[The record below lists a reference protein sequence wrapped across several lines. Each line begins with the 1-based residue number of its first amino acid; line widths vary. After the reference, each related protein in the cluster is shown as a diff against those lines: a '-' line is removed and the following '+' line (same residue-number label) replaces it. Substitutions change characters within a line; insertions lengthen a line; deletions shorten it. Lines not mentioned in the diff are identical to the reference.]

1 MKDILFNIKY
11 FYSMLN
17 SQSQLLNSGIISIDY

>member
-11 FYSMLN
+11 LYLTLN
-17 SQSQLLNSGIISIDY
+17 SQSQLLNSDIISISY